1 MKRNGVPPV
10 SGLWRLAKRSMELV
24 DICFNLTSDTFR
36 NDESQVME
44 RARHA
49 GVRYFVIP
57 GSSVPD
63 SEHAVRL
70 CEQYEGTC
78 ATAGIHPHL
87 AKEFSDESLD
97 QLRKI
102 AAHEK
107 VTAIGEAGLDYNRN
121 YSSPAQQKTA
131 FQAQLELAVELAL
144 PVFLHQRD
152 AHADFARL
160 LARVR
165 DRLTRVVTHCFT
177 GTASELDCYM
187 DLDCHIGIT
196 GWICDE
202 RRGQHL
208 HEIIQRIP
216 ANRLMIETD
225 APYLLPRNLP
235 ADAAIPKPKGRRN
248 EPAYLPHILRTVA
261 NCRGISEVQAARET
275 TRTARDF
282 FSIR

>member
-1 MKRNGVPPV
+1 MKRNGAPPV
-10 SGLWRLAKRSMELV
+10 SGLYHLTIRSMELV

-36 NDESQVME
+36 DDEPQVME
-44 RARHA
+44 RARRA
-49 GVRYFVIP
+49 GVRHFVIP
-57 GSSVPD
+57 GSSVAD

-70 CEQYEGTC
+70 CERYEDTR
-78 ATAGIHPHL
+78 ATAGIHPHR
-87 AKEFSDESLD
+87 AREFSDESLD
-97 QLRKI
+97 RLRDI
-102 AAHEK
+102 AAHGK
-107 VTAIGEAGLDYNRN
+107 VAAIGETGLDYNRN
-121 YSSPAQQKTA
+121 YSSPTQQKAA

-160 LARVR
+160 LTRVR
-165 DRLTRVVTHCFT
+165 DRLTRAVTHCFT
-177 GTASELDCYM
+177 GTASELDCYI

-216 ANRLMIETD
+216 ANRLMVETD

-235 ADAAIPKPKGRRN
+235 ANAATPKPKGRRN

-261 NCRGISEVQAARET
+261 NCRGIPEAQAARET